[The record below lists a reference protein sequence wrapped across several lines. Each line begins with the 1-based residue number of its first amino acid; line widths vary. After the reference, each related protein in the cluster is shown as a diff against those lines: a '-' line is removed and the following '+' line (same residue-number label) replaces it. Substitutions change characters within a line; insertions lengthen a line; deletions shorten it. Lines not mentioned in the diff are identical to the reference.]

1 MYNVLSIDIDYAYS
15 PSISAYD
22 DYVEGS
28 RISLGDQQ
36 KIFADLCLPE
46 PVVNKEKL
54 EAIKSVVTKTVRAS
68 TPVHII
74 DHHHDILAYLP
85 ENKELTIYNFD
96 HHHDVFYPGWHTMDV
111 LDEGNWVGHLQ
122 DHNVRDFY
130 WIRNK
135 DSEGRLDNIGLKFS
149 WHEIYLPVIDEMPD
163 FDVVVGCVSPHW
175 TGENCR
181 EHLDYVLGGMHEF

>member
-54 EAIKSVVTKTVRAS
+54 EVIKSVVTKTVRAS

-74 DHHHDILAYLP
+74 DHHHDILAYRP

-135 DSEGRLDNIGLKFS
+135 RLQ
-149 WHEIYLPVIDEMPD
+149 
-163 FDVVVGCVSPHW
+163 
-175 TGENCR
+175 
-181 EHLDYVLGGMHEF
+181 